1 MIIDVDLDFL
11 IQHNISANHY
21 LILYLLH
28 KRKSLYLQKYLESNP
43 VTKADLDEMSE
54 KKLIH
59 NISDDDTIDWG
70 KIIIRPR
77 FRELMSDGD
86 FFDEFYETYPL
97 KAIRKDGKTDYLRI
111 NNNTCRKLYSDIT
124 NNKKTIHKKIISCLD
139 FEIATREREGSMMWF
154 KKMHNWLASEE
165 WKNWEERMVNEPF
178 IKEENKLG
186 YGNELA

>member
-28 KRKSLYLQKYLESNP
+28 KRKSLYLKKYIESNP
-43 VTKADLDEMSE
+43 VTIEDLNEMSE

-59 NISDDDTIDWG
+59 NLSDSSDIDWN

-86 FFDEFYETYPL
+86 FFDEFYEVFPV
-97 KAIRKDGKTDYLRI
+97 KAIRPDGKTDYLRI
-111 NNNTCRKLYSDIT
+111 NSNNCRKLYSDIT
-124 NNKKTIHKKIISCLD
+124 NNKKSLHKKIISCLD
-139 FEIATREREGSMMWF
+139 FEVASREREGSMKWM

-165 WKNWEERMVNEPF
+165 WKSWEERMIDEPF
-178 IKEENKLG
+178 NKEENKLG